1 MEITCKKLK
10 VIATKNTTYHCL
22 PQEFT
27 FHSKIKNKIYDN
39 RIRLYQSRLAIEIT
53 SNEVVPCNNLWNI
66 CLDILRFFMI
76 FKGYFF
82 HISKISFSD
91 SQASKSELIS
101 QNKNCRETL
110 LFYYESLEYLDH
122 QFDFRINLDDRF
134 EQVFNKWI
142 DIESKWGINH
152 KVYLIALGNSKM
164 PQDLRFGLLLQC
176 FEPLFDYL
184 NKTAQLTISPTNKE
198 YRNSFSDYINQLIS
212 SDTSDIWNKTNKG
225 EFQKFLTESIKK
237 HFFDRFSLKE
247 KLHEIIN
254 IFGKELFFKEM
265 SEDPQLAELLK
276 KFINTRNR
284 IFHIIDNQ
292 KNFLNGC
299 ECAGY
304 GMKLSILYRRI
315 LLDILGIDFNSYSSK
330 YNSLI
335 DSIDEWIKREC

>member
-1 MEITCKKLK
+1 MEIKCKKLK

-22 PQEFT
+22 PQEFI
-27 FHSKIKNKIYDN
+27 FHFKIKNKIYSYG
-39 RIRLYQSRLAIEIT
+39 IRLYQSRLSIEIT
-53 SNEVVPCNNLWNI
+53 SYEFVPCDDLWHK

-82 HISKISFSD
+82 HISKITFSD
-91 SQASKSELIS
+91 SQASKEELIS
-101 QNKNCRETL
+101 QKKKYRETL
-110 LFYYESLEYLDH
+110 LFYYESLKYLDH
-122 QFDFRINLDDRF
+122 KFDFRIDLDEKF
-134 EQVFNKWI
+134 EHVFKKWFE
-142 DIESKWGINH
+142 IEKKWGINH
-152 KVYLIALGNSKM
+152 KVYLIALGNSRM

-184 NKTAQLTISPTNKE
+184 NKTNQLTISPTNKE
-198 YRNSFSDYINQLIS
+198 YRNLFSDYINQLIS
-212 SDTSDIWNKTNKG
+212 SDTSDIWSKTDK
-225 EFQKFLTESIKK
+225 EKFLKFLTESIKK
-237 HFFDRFSLKE
+237 HFFDRFTLKE
-247 KLHEIIN
+247 KLHEMIN
-254 IFGKELFFKEM
+254 IFGKELFFIEM
-265 SEDPQLAELLK
+265 SKDSQLTELLK

-299 ECAGY
+299 ECAAY

-315 LLDILGIDFNSYSSK
+315 LLEILEIDFNSYSFQ